1 MVRAIVLCGGI
12 SMLSGCFVPHQR
24 TTFESLTPLS
34 ATYCGTTSSVPD
46 PDRLAADH
54 CAEQGLIA
62 KRVTDNARCK
72 LTALEL
78 GRHYSYE
85 CVRKP

>member
-1 MVRAIVLCGGI
+1 MNRELGVLALV

-34 ATYCGTTSSVPD
+34 ATYCATTESVPD
-46 PDRLAADH
+46 PDKLAADH

-72 LTALEL
+72 LTVLEL

-85 CVRKP
+85 CVKKP

>member
-1 MVRAIVLCGGI
+1 MKRGVWFAVIVLT
-12 SMLSGCFVPHQR
+12 LTGCFVWHPR

-34 ATYCGTTSSVPD
+34 ATYCGTTESMPEPD
-46 PDRLAADH
+46 ALAAEH

-62 KRVTDNARCK
+62 KRVTDNGRCM
-72 LTALEL
+72 LTAFEA